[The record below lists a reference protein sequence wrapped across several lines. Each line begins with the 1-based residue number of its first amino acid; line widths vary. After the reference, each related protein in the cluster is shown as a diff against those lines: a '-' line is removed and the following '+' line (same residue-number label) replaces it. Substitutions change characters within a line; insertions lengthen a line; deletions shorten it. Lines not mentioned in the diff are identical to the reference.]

1 MPSSQWLPD
10 IVSVADYSPDM
21 PDFNNPGSSNI
32 LNAVPRAASADG
44 SITSY
49 GPLMRLTSYGGGLNL
64 PCQGAAA
71 YLDSSDNVNIFAGD
85 AEDLYQYTSNNLNPT
100 VVSNGTHPYNCS
112 STGMWRFALFGGRVL
127 ATDYE
132 SPIQSFV
139 LNSSTTFTPLANGG
153 ITSLTLVGG
162 SGYTNGTYALTVS
175 NAGNG
180 SGFAGT
186 VTVSAGAISSFT
198 ITATGKFYPQ
208 TATIAIP
215 TGAGSGTLGSITPS
229 IQTIAPNAMYF
240 AIISNFLM
248 CVNTN
253 DPVYGPQPQCAWWSA
268 DNDPTNW
275 PVVGTANA
283 ATYQSSF
290 NNLYGEGGQCQ
301 GVVGNLGTANGAIFM
316 EHAVWAVNYVGPPDV
331 FYFSPCEGTRGCPAP
346 GSIVQLG
353 SYAFYL
359 GEDGFYRFDGT
370 NSFPIGVNRVDKTFF
385 AQANPSYLGRM
396 SSAVDPVNRMIWWA
410 YCTNSAQNGIPN
422 AMLGYSPILDK
433 WTQVS
438 DDTTPGNSF
447 VECLFRAYTFGK
459 TLDTAGSNS
468 IDSAAANLFPM
479 DSLVWT
485 GGTLLFGGFTT
496 TADGN
501 TNHSLGYFNGTNYAA
516 TMETPEREFNPNG
529 RMNIDN
535 VRPLSDAQVG
545 QISVAVLKREKTSDT
560 VPAIGVLSSQYFKA
574 MNSYGE
580 APQIKSG
587 RYIRARVSINAGA
600 SWSNFMGAKF
610 KGRAGGQY

>member
-10 IVSVADYSPDM
+10 IVSVADFSPDM
-21 PDFNNPGSSNI
+21 PDLNNPGSSNI
-32 LNAVPRAASADG
+32 VNAIPRAASADG

-49 GPLMRLTSYGGGLNL
+49 GPMMRLTTYGGGLNL

-71 YLDSSDNVNIFAGD
+71 YLDSGDNVNIFAGD
-85 AEDLYQYTSNNLNPT
+85 QQNLYQYTSNSPSPT
-100 VVSNGTHPYNCS
+100 VVSNGTNPYNCS
-112 STGMWRFALFGGRVL
+112 STGMWHFALFGGRVL

-139 LNSSTTFTPLANGG
+139 LNSSTTFSPLANGG
-153 ITSLTLVGG
+153 ITSLALVAG

-175 NAGNG
+175 NAGSG

-186 VTVSAGAISSFT
+186 VTVAGGALSSFA
-198 ITATGKFYPQ
+198 ITNTGKLYPQ
-208 TATIAIP
+208 TATIAVP
-215 TGAGSGTLGSITPS
+215 AGAGGGSLGTITPT

-253 DPVYGPQPQCAWWSA
+253 DPVYGPQPQCAWWSG

-275 PVVGTANA
+275 PTVGTALA

-316 EHAVWAVNYVGPPDV
+316 QHAVWAVNYVGPPDV
-331 FYFSPCEGTRGCPAP
+331 FYFTPCEGTRGTPAP
-346 GSIVQLG
+346 GSILQLG
-353 SYAFYL
+353 AYVYYL

-370 NSFPIGVNRVDKTFF
+370 NSVPIGINRVDKTFF
-385 AQANPSYLGRM
+385 ANASPQYFGRM
-396 SSAVDPVNRMIWWA
+396 SSAYDPVNRMIWWA
-410 YCTNSAQNGIPN
+410 YCTNSATAGISN
-422 AMLGYSPILDK
+422 AMIGYSPFLDK
-433 WTQVS
+433 WTQIA
-438 DDTTPGNSF
+438 DDTFPGASF
-447 VECLFRAYTFGK
+447 VECLLRAYTFGK
-459 TLDTAGSNS
+459 TLDSAGANS
-468 IDSAAANLFPM
+468 IDSAAANIFPM

-485 GGTLLFGGFTT
+485 GGSLLFGGFTSNT
-496 TADGN
+496 DGN

-516 TMETPEREFNPNG
+516 TIDMPEREFNPMG
-529 RMNIDN
+529 RMDMNSY
-535 VRPLSDAQVG
+535 RPLTDAQVG
-545 QISVAVLKREKTSDT
+545 DVAGAMIKREKTSDP
-560 VPAIGVLSSQYFKA
+560 VGSFNPVN

-580 APQIKSG
+580 CPQIKSG
-587 RYIRARVSINAGA
+587 RYIRARTIINSGA
-600 SWSNFMGAKF
+600 TWSNFIGVKY
-610 KGRAGGQY
+610 KGRPGGQY